1 MAEKDRKLHNVIME
15 QRRKLNMSGIME
27 VIGFDDETITL
38 ESDMGMM
45 TVKGEG
51 LKIGSFS
58 ASSGDIDI
66 EGTIIEIVYT
76 GDSSVKGGFFRKLM
90 K

>member
-66 EGTIIEIVYT
+66 EGTIIAIVYT

>member
-1 MAEKDRKLHNVIME
+1 MTENGKKLHNVIME
-15 QRRKLNMSGIME
+15 QRRKLNMSGVSE

-38 ESDMGMM
+38 ETDMGMM
-45 TVKGEG
+45 TIKGEG

-58 ASSGDIDI
+58 ASSTDIDI
-66 EGTIIEIVYT
+66 EGTIIALVYT
-76 GDSSVKGGFFRKLM
+76 GDSAVKGGFFRKLM

>member
-1 MAEKDRKLHNVIME
+1 MAENGKKLHNVIME
-15 QRRKLNMSGIME
+15 QRRKLNMSGVSE
-27 VIGFDDETITL
+27 VVGFDDETITL
-38 ESDMGMM
+38 ETDMGMM
-45 TVKGEG
+45 TIKGEG

-58 ASSGDIDI
+58 ASSTDIDI
-66 EGTIIEIVYT
+66 EGTIIAIVYT